1 MININSFLK
10 FFRRK
15 LTIHVVNKDFLTLK
29 KNIKLSTTPIVGEK
43 IYFEKE
49 KIYKI
54 IEVIHYYDKIQVIWI
69 VVEEI
74 GVPATRDPFIES
86 TLSKE

>member
-1 MININSFLK
+1 MNINSFLK

-15 LTIHVVNKDFLTLK
+15 LIINIVNKEFITLK
-29 KNIKLSTTPIVGEK
+29 KNIKLSTIPLVGEK

-54 IEVIHYYDKIQVIWI
+54 VEVIHYYDKIQVIWI

-74 GVPATRDPFIES
+74 GVPTTKDTS
-86 TLSKE
+86 SKSALTKE